1 MRLVDTHSHIH
12 DAEFD
17 GDPAAADEAVARARD
32 AGVELI
38 LTLGM
43 DLPNS
48 LAAVACA
55 ERHPGAV
62 VAATGVHPH
71 AAKDATPADLDALEA
86 LARRPDVAL
95 VGEIGVD
102 YYRNFSPREA
112 QLEVMERQLETA
124 RRAGKPVAVHAREAH
139 HDVMPMLASWSARM
153 GSALPDGRA
162 LGVMHYFSADA
173 EHARRY
179 VDLGFVISV
188 HTSVTHPKAGPLREV
203 VRALPLACLVLE
215 TDSPF
220 GAPQRYRGKRNEP
233 AYVAEA
239 AACVAEVKGID
250 PEVVAETTTRTAERL
265 LGVGALASGAKGPR

>member
-17 GDPAAADEAVARARD
+17 GDPAEADAAVARARA

-38 LTLGM
+38 VTLGM
-43 DLPNS
+43 DLPNTA
-48 LAAVACA
+48 AAVACA
-55 ERHPGAV
+55 ERHPGTV
-62 VAATGVHPH
+62 IAAAGVHPH

-86 LARRPDVAL
+86 IARGPHVGL
-95 VGEIGVD
+95 VGEIGID
-102 YYRNFSPREA
+102 YYRNFSPRDV
-112 QLEVMERQLETA
+112 QLAVMERQLETA
-124 RRAGKPVAVHAREAH
+124 RRVAKPIAVHARGAH
-139 HDVMPMLASWSARM
+139 HDVLPMLASWSNHR
-153 GSALPDGRA
+153 GGALPGGRA

-188 HTSVTHPKAGPLREV
+188 HTSVTHPKAQELREV
-203 VRALPLACLVLE
+203 VRALPLECLVLE

-250 PEVVAETTTRTAERL
+250 IETVAEATTRTAERL
-265 LGVGALASGAKGPR
+265 LGIGVLAQERRG